1 MSSQFVRFR
10 DLKARG
16 IADSWAQLDNLIKK
30 YGFPP
35 GRLLGPATRVWD
47 LEEEIEPWLA
57 SRPVE
62 GPALRGAAKARQ
74 GWPPRKS
81 EAAGASAPEFSA
93 RFAPKPSPKLK
104 RPRPPERP
112 GGAFVS
118 GLTAK

>member
-62 GPALRGAAKARQ
+62 GPALRGAAKARR
-74 GWPPRKS
+74 GRPRTS
-81 EAAGASAPEFSA
+81 EAAARKAAETVKGLGAGPDGEEAA
-93 RFAPKPSPKLK
+93 
-104 RPRPPERP
+104 
-112 GGAFVS
+112 
-118 GLTAK
+118 

>member
-47 LEEEIEPWLA
+47 LEEEIEPCRLPPRG
-57 SRPVE
+57 RPRVARRGE
-62 GPALRGAAKARQ
+62 GP
-74 GWPPRKS
+74 
-81 EAAGASAPEFSA
+81 
-93 RFAPKPSPKLK
+93 
-104 RPRPPERP
+104 PRPP
-112 GGAFVS
+112 
-118 GLTAK
+118 T

>member
-62 GPALRGAAKARQ
+62 GPALRGAAKAR
-74 GWPPRKS
+74 KS
-81 EAAGASAPEFSA
+81 EAAA
-93 RFAPKPSPKLK
+93 RKAAETVATAAQPSHS
-104 RPRPPERP
+104 R
-112 GGAFVS
+112 
-118 GLTAK
+118 